1 MSLIFLYSVESA
13 EKTKENSQANDNTH
27 EEIERLMNADDVANG
42 KNYKCMLKVLNN
54 KHLKDIYNKT
64 KKIQIVW
71 NTLLKI
77 IKDFYKR
84 SMFLKKKKIH
94 WKRFFSL
101 K

>member
-1 MSLIFLYSVESA
+1 MSLIFLYSLESA

-64 KKIQIVW
+64 KKFKQFEILYSK
-71 NTLLKI
+71 LLKI
-77 IKDFYKR
+77 FTKGACF
-84 SMFLKKKKIH
+84 
-94 WKRFFSL
+94 
-101 K
+101 

>member
-1 MSLIFLYSVESA
+1 MSLIFLYSLESA

-64 KKIQIVW
+64 KKKFKQFEILYSK
-71 NTLLKI
+71 LLKI
-77 IKDFYKR
+77 FTKGACF
-84 SMFLKKKKIH
+84 
-94 WKRFFSL
+94 
-101 K
+101 